1 MEENNEFSWII
12 IPWIWLAGPKYE
24 TLIML
29 DRLANIGMTNTEEEK
44 HWTWLT
50 IRVKNR

>member
-1 MEENNEFSWII
+1 MDNHPLDLISRS
-12 IPWIWLAGPKYE
+12 KYE

-44 HWTWLT
+44 H
-50 IRVKNR
+50 